1 MTKKKKTDENI
12 SVPESIGGNEMSSVK
27 EAVQDSAQAEALSK
41 AEQEILTLKQQ
52 VAEARTQADEYKDGW
67 QRALAD
73 FANLRRRVERDQ
85 QNANQN
91 ATINVIKRYL
101 EIVDDLDRALTNRPK
116 EGDAVRWAEGIELTY
131 RKLTNFLENEGLTTI
146 PVDGEFDSNIHE
158 AISHEDSPQHSSG
171 QIIGVVQ
178 QGYRL
183 GERIVRPARVRVAR

>member
-1 MTKKKKTDENI
+1 MTKKKRAVENI
-12 SVPESIGGNEMSSVK
+12 PVPENNGGNEMSSV
-27 EAVQDSAQAEALSK
+27 EEVVQNSAQAEALSK

-52 VAEARTQADEYKDGW
+52 VAEARTQSDEYKDGW

-73 FANLRRRVERDQ
+73 FANLRRRVEREQ

-101 EIVDDLDRALTNRPK
+101 EVVDDLERALANRPK
-116 EGDAVRWAEGIELTY
+116 DGEAARWAEGIELTY

-146 PVDGEFDSNIHE
+146 PVDGDFDSNIHE
-158 AISHEDSPQHSSG
+158 AISHEDSSQHSSG

-183 GERIVRPARVRVAR
+183 GERVVRPARVRVAR